1 MPVLDRSKLL
11 LAAAIVVAAN
21 GIDLAT
27 TYYVSP
33 DLANEW
39 NVLQRYFGLGWA
51 GLIIAKLLGGAF
63 AIAGYGYYL
72 RYREQCY
79 PSAGARFGE
88 FCRYF
93 AFGKPVSW

>member
-1 MPVLDRSKLL
+1 MKKQIH
-11 LAAAIVVAAN
+11 AAIVVAAN
-21 GIDLAT
+21 AIDLAS

-39 NVLQRYFGLGWA
+39 NVLERIFGLGWA

-79 PSAGARFGE
+79 PSAGARFGM
-88 FCRYF
+88 
-93 AFGKPVSW
+93 AMSSMSKTSIPFGSRCPL